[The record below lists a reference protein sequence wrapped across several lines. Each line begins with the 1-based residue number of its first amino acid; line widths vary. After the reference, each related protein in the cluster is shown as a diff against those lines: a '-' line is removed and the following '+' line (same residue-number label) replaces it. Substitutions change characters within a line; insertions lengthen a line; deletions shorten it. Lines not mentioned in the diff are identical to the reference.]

1 MTACFCGVDVTG
13 VTVRGC
19 LTDVGPTDSVL
30 FMERK
35 PVGVVKAKRAAH
47 VEHGRSRKEITGCLG
62 LHNSIQKYKT

>member
-1 MTACFCGVDVTG
+1 MTAYFCGVDVT
-13 VTVRGC
+13 
-19 LTDVGPTDSVL
+19 GPTDSVL

-62 LHNSIQKYKT
+62 LHISTVSSILKGKR